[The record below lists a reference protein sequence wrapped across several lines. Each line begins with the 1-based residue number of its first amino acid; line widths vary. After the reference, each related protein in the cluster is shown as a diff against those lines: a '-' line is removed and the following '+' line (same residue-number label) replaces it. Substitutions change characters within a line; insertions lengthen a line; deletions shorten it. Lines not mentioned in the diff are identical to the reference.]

1 MRVIT
6 IDRKI
11 VRRKQITG
19 STNRHPIRDLT
30 RRFLAQEC
38 NWEFVTEAVLFTI
51 LIVISAWPIMAA
63 VLAIN
68 EFLRL
73 TPI

>member
-1 MRVIT
+1 MSVIT
-6 IDRKI
+6 INRTV
-11 VRRKQITG
+11 VRRKQIKG

-30 RRFLAQEC
+30 RRFFDQEC
-38 NWEFVTEAVLFTI
+38 NWEFVTEAMLFAI